1 MRILALVF
9 VLLLGMS
16 AVSAQPAY
24 AQAGA
29 QQSQASVDDLRTSL
43 RGALNQT
50 RQFMGN
56 LLTEAKS
63 SSGLND
69 EQLFGVGIG
78 LLGGLLV
85 ADVVAAGGIGTVF
98 FAGAGGLFGKWV
110 TTATK

>member
-16 AVSAQPAY
+16 PLSVQPAY

-29 QQSQASVDDLRTSL
+29 QQSQANVDDLRTSL
-43 RGALNQT
+43 RGALNQS

-56 LLTEAKS
+56 LLTEAKTA
-63 SSGLND
+63 SGLND
-69 EQLFGVGIG
+69 EQLFGVGVG

-85 ADVVAAGGIGTVF
+85 ADVIGAAGIGTVF
-98 FAGAGGLFGKWV
+98 FAGVGGLAGKWV
-110 TTATK
+110 TSTGK